1 MVSDNLVYVEVEACL
16 VIPGFVL
23 VEPDVELVNLLDII
37 NNIVTNA
44 VIYSVEWIK
53 IKFMAAF

>member
-1 MVSDNLVYVEVEACL
+1 MVSDNFIVVEVEACL

-23 VEPDVELVNLLDII
+23 LEPDVELVNLFDNLC
-37 NNIVTNA
+37 NIVTNA
-44 VIYSVEWIK
+44 VIYSVEWIE